1 MRKPAAALTSLAWF
15 AAVGGTFGTPA
26 QPAAADATAGRV
38 RCGRRR
44 VLCCPARRRRGE

>member
-26 QPAAADATAGRV
+26 T
-38 RCGRRR
+38 
-44 VLCCPARRRRGE
+44 ARRRRRCCRARQGRPAPGVVLPSPAPAG